1 VTGIILMY
9 HRVAEAQEDTFD
21 LAVAPQRF
29 DAHVEYLQ
37 NLGRV
42 VPLVDILVPS
52 EHLQVAITFD
62 DGYADNATAAAPPLA
77 EAGLPA
83 TFFITTGRIGGQH
96 FWWDRL
102 SAGLVADY
110 SKPAGIDVTV
120 AGRDLWLALDDE
132 QACLTSLAFLHQ
144 RLQPLPPD
152 EILTVVGELLD
163 RLEAP
168 PPPDDALTMTPE
180 QVLALDALPLVD
192 IGAHTRTHLQLGG
205 QHPSLQRDEL
215 QGSMADLTSLLGH
228 PISSFAYP
236 FGDPRSVGDVAPRLA
251 REAGYALACSTTHG
265 AVKRRSDRY
274 VLPRLTVRDWEG
286 SELAAQI
293 RRLSS
298 PDHVRPAAVG
308 RPGSRKRS

>member
-1 VTGIILMY
+1 LDGEAALVTGVILMY
-9 HRVAEAQEDTFD
+9 HRVAEARQDCFD
-21 LAVAPQRF
+21 IAVAPQRF
-29 DAHVEYLQ
+29 DDHLRYLTG
-37 NLGRV
+37 LGWV
-42 VPLVDILVPS
+42 VPLADILIPTKT
-52 EHLQVAITFD
+52 LQVAITFD
-62 DGYADNATAAAPPLA
+62 DGYADNATTAAPLLS

-83 TFFITTGRIGGQH
+83 TFFITTGRMGGQH

-102 SAGLVADY
+102 SAGLVTDY
-110 SKPAGIDVTV
+110 PKPTGIDVTV
-120 AGRDLWLALDDE
+120 GGRDLWLALDDQ
-132 QACLTSLAFLHQ
+132 QACRTSLAFLHQ

-180 QVLALDALPLVD
+180 QVLALDAMPLVD

-205 QHPSLQRDEL
+205 QHPSLQREEL
-215 QGSMADLTSLLGH
+215 QGSMADLTSLLRH
-228 PISSFAYP
+228 PVSSFAYP
-236 FGDPRSVGDVAPRLA
+236 FGDPPSVGAEAPRLA

-274 VLPRLTVRDWEG
+274 VLPRLNVRDWEV

-293 RRLSS
+293 RAVSS
-298 PDHVRPAAVG
+298 T
-308 RPGSRKRS
+308 